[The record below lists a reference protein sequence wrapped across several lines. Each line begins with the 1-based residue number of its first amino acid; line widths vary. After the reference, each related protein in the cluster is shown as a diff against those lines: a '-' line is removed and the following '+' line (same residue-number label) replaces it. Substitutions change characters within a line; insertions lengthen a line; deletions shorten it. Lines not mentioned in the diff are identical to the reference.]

1 MTVAIL
7 SGRLASLALV
17 LAILAAEPALAQEIA
32 HGNGALELFDA
43 EGQANSP
50 PWVKVWLPIMLG
62 TFALGLVFAW
72 KRIEA
77 RWVVGCVIAG
87 FVAMGILV
95 GGLGM
100 PQLSGFIAL
109 LHLIFWTPALVVL
122 LRRRTFLK
130 ERSLY
135 GAWTGLV
142 TAVILFSFVFDI
154 RDAAI
159 YLDHIS
165 GIGLLS

>member
-1 MTVAIL
+1 MSFLAG
-7 SGRLASLALV
+7 SGRFAASLA
-17 LAILAAEPALAQEIA
+17 AISLLAAMPAFGQEIA

-50 PWVKVWLPIMLG
+50 TWVKIWLPIMLG
-62 TFALGLVFAW
+62 TFALGLVFVW

-87 FVAMGILV
+87 FVAMAILF

-109 LHLIFWTPALVVL
+109 MHLVFWTPALVVL

-142 TAVILFSFVFDI
+142 TAVILFSFIFDI

-165 GIGLLS
+165 GTGLLS